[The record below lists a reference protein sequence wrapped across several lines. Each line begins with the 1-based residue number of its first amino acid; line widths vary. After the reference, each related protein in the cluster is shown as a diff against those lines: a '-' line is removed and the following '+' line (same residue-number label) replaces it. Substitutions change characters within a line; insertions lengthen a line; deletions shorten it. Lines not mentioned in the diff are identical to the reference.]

1 MVPDPVSARPSR
13 SAWHHVASSQEVA
26 NVNKSQLV
34 EQVAARTKSNP
45 ADVARIVNSVL
56 DVVSSS
62 VAKGDKVVLSGFGT
76 FHRHA
81 RGRRVA
87 RNLWT
92 DQKVVVPPTNVPA
105 FRPGKPFK
113 ERVAKARRRRTS
125 TPPAKA

>member
-1 MVPDPVSARPSR
+1 M
-13 SAWHHVASSQEVA
+13 
-26 NVNKSQLV
+26 NKNQLV

-81 RGRRVA
+81 RGRRVVSVGCA
-87 RNLWT
+87 
-92 DQKVVVPPTNVPA
+92 VVDDHVSSL
-105 FRPGKPFK
+105 
-113 ERVAKARRRRTS
+113 RTS
-125 TPPAKA
+125 